1 MLFLFFLIQPLMY
14 IWTVLIVM
22 FRNVHSKKKK
32 KKWRKKKSYVM
43 LYKKQIGGLMI
54 CLWPGSLASDGESL
68 FFKRDNRKHMF
79 AMSSLTTDY
88 PHLFPAPAHII
99 ALWSLAESAGEA
111 SWRHTDVDRSLSS
124 AVTTFITRQW
134 QTRALRFWQ
143 ARPLTL
149 RLCHSQVA
157 TGDLFP
163 LRDRLGPPGCL
174 GMG

>member
-1 MLFLFFLIQPLMY
+1 
-14 IWTVLIVM
+14 M
-22 FRNVHSKKKK
+22 FRNVHSKK
-32 KKWRKKKSYVM
+32 WRGKKKSYVM

-54 CLWPGSLASDGESL
+54 YLWSGAFAEWWGV
-68 FFKRDNRKHMF
+68 FVFKRDNRKHMF

-111 SWRHTDVDRSLSS
+111 SWRHTDVDRILSS
-124 AVTTFITRQW
+124 PVTTFITSQW
-134 QTRALRFWQ
+134 QTRALRFWR
-143 ARPLTL
+143 AKPLTL